1 MRHANAQTVSLRLEQ
16 RGDVLSLSIS
26 DDGQGF
32 VVQSGR
38 QGLSFGLVG
47 MQERAQ
53 MLGGTLVL
61 ESQPGE
67 GTLIQV
73 SVPLDA
79 PAQQTP
85 LISTLES

>member
-1 MRHANAQTVSLRLEQ
+1 
-16 RGDVLSLSIS
+16 
-26 DDGQGF
+26 
-32 VVQSGR
+32 
-38 QGLSFGLVG
+38 
-47 MQERAQ
+47 

-67 GTLIQV
+67 GTLIQI